1 MTTFLHYFCYIFHT
15 HCFLVNILLYVVII
29 SMCIS
34 CIKWKGRLKQIF
46 KASVNFL
53 LIHSLLFCFLILI
66 LMILNFIKCK
76 MAVAEKFMI
85 FNLCRPL
92 FQICD
97 NRKEW
102 PPPLSFLTYN
112 WFMRNLQTTHG
123 AIRSPQDSAWNSD
136 P

>member
-92 FQICD
+92 FKIWVHRQV
-97 NRKEW
+97 W
-102 PPPLSFLTYN
+102 PPPLFFFIYSWFTCNLETTY
-112 WFMRNLQTTHG
+112 G
-123 AIRSPQDSAWNSD
+123 AILTSQISAMKW
-136 P
+136 